1 MLTEILRFRIV
12 HFGYDVPE
20 SRSLSLRLQV
30 LIEVIHHEQTI
41 KEPEKL
47 P

>member
-1 MLTEILRFRIV
+1 MLAEIFGFRIV

-20 SRSLSLRLQV
+20 SRSQSLRLQV
-30 LIEVIHHEQTI
+30 LIELILLEQSI